1 MGLLIPSRSTIP
13 YTHKYLLMRT
23 INLRYYDREEIVRF
37 LFMTGMFL
45 SFLGSMSSPWLLW
58 PLEDKFVLLASVCF
72 IASALIGKMMAD
84 GLYTNKDFILPLLLY
99 ISLYFYM
106 IFAEHKNFNAYV
118 ISIFNIITV
127 YFFLVVRR
135 EEIKKFCDL
144 LAKFMGG
151 FLIISIAYF
160 VLYLIGI
167 PLPSTNINYGTSYS
181 FVNYYLFL
189 LDDRT
194 LFDIIP
200 RFQSIFLEPG
210 HLGTMCTMILFTQI
224 GKWKQW
230 YNISLIVAALISF
243 SLAAYGLL
251 VPIIFLGMWVRGK
264 QMFKKALTAVVI
276 LAAIT
281 AGSFI
286 YKNGDN
292 MLHNLIML
300 RLEVSDGKMAGD
312 NRVTDDFMADYESFL
327 QSSDILTGRDRNKEV
342 FGNTGFRVFIYDYG
356 LIGLV
361 LLIVF
366 YLTVMYEPRHK
377 KAFISVLIIATL
389 NFIIRG
395 NLLHFYIFITLYQ
408 VAQNAFDLTPQEAQI
423 GEKSADGLH
432 LLN

>member
-1 MGLLIPSRSTIP
+1 MA
-13 YTHKYLLMRT
+13 
-23 INLRYYDREEIVRF
+23 
-37 LFMTGMFL
+37 GMFL

-58 PLEDKFVLLASVCF
+58 PLEDKYVLLPSLCF
-72 IASALIGKMMAD
+72 IASALIGKMMD
-84 GLYTNKDFILPLLLY
+84 DDLYSNKDFILPLLFY
-99 ISLYFYM
+99 ISLCFY
-106 IFAEHKNFNAYV
+106 IVFAEHKNINAY
-118 ISIFNIITV
+118 IITIFNIITV
-127 YFFLVVRR
+127 SFFLVVKR

-151 FLIISIAYF
+151 FLIISMAYF

-200 RFQSIFLEPG
+200 RFQSVFLEPG

-230 YNISLIVAALISF
+230 FNISLIAAAFISF
-243 SLAAYGLL
+243 SLAAYGLF

-281 AGSFI
+281 VGSFI

-312 NRVTDDFMADYESFL
+312 NRVTDDFKADYENFL
-327 QSSDILTGRDRNKEV
+327 QSSDILTGRERNKEL

-361 LLIVF
+361 LLAAF
-366 YLTVMYEPRHK
+366 YWSAIYNPRQK
-377 KAFISVLIIATL
+377 KAFVSAFIIATL

-395 NLLHFYIFITLYQ
+395 NLLQFFIFITLYQ
-408 VAQNAFDLTPQEAQI
+408 VAQNSFDIQPEEEQQPDLSTNSTVSVE
-423 GEKSADGLH
+423 GES
-432 LLN
+432 